1 LSGVRILVVEDRASL
16 RGMLRKALEKAGHR
30 VEEAGDGAAGVE
42 RLAQQT
48 FDLVLT
54 DLKLPG
60 ASGLEVLRASRRS
73 QPATPVVVMTAYGTV
88 GTAVDA
94 MKAGAVDFL
103 EKPVELDDLYRVVSA
118 AVGAAER
125 ASPYRLPDGT
135 SIVGSH
141 PRLLAALRL
150 VERVAPTDSTV
161 LITGQSGTGKELVAR
176 AIHAESR
183 RSGGPF
189 VAVNCAAI
197 PDTLLEN
204 ELFGHEK
211 GAYTGAGRREA
222 GRFEQARGGT
232 LLLDEIGEL
241 ALGVQSKVLRVLE
254 ERTFERVGGSRSI
267 TADVRLVAATNRE
280 LDEMVAEGSFRS
292 DLYYRLNV
300 FPIPLPTL
308 AERRSDIA
316 ELARHLVERAA
327 ARSGRGAVRV
337 EPAALERLAEADW
350 PGNVRQL
357 ANVLERAVILCDGPR
372 LTEADVVAALDPL
385 AGDPEEGRL
394 RAALEASGGD
404 KKRAAA
410 ALGISYRT
418 LLRRLERFD

>member
-385 AGDPEEGRL
+385 AGDPEEDRL